1 MTRRLSLLALI
12 IFVAATAGGCGY
24 NTLTTKHENVKAKWA
39 NVETQLQRR
48 SDLLNNLIETAKLAG
63 VQEQEV
69 FGKIAEAR
77 SKLLNASQQAP
88 QGEGGDK
95 TPEQKQAVID
105 AANSFGGT
113 VGRLLVLQEAYP
125 QLRSNENFLKAQDEV
140 IGTENRIAVARKDYN
155 DGIQDYNT
163 TMKRFPTVISAK
175 LFGFKE
181 EPYFK
186 AEKAL
191 VRCQRLIQTVCD
203 KIPRQHRQSN
213 RARLRAHQTKRPP
226 PMAAFFSF
234 SAKFSLRT
242 RGSCTWRSDR
252 MACRQV
258 RCCTSFLSRSSLR
271 AQRLRLPPR
280 QTSPGLDVTSL
291 H

>member
-1 MTRRLSLLALI
+1 MLIALVVL
-12 IFVAATAGGCGY
+12 VAATSGGCGY

-77 SKLLNASQQAP
+77 SKLLNATQQAP

-140 IGTENRIAVARKDYN
+140 VGTENRIATARKDYN

-163 TMKRFPTVISAK
+163 TMKSFPTVISAK
-175 LFGFKE
+175 LYGFKE

-186 AEKAL
+186 AEEVAT
-191 VRCQRLIQTVCD
+191 TVP
-203 KIPRQHRQSN
+203 KIDSNTLRQN
-213 RARLRAHQTKRPP
+213 PPAPAPTK
-226 PMAAFFSF
+226 
-234 SAKFSLRT
+234 
-242 RGSCTWRSDR
+242 
-252 MACRQV
+252 
-258 RCCTSFLSRSSLR
+258 
-271 AQRLRLPPR
+271 
-280 QTSPGLDVTSL
+280 
-291 H
+291 